1 MMRTKKRKS
10 YTIAASLAVL
20 ALAVVVF
27 GWFATQPPPATQ
39 SSANQAEVDAP
50 APAEIEEGRTLFTVV
65 SEGSEAR
72 YRVQEQLAQRDLPN
86 DAVGTTNNV
95 SGSIVVDQAGTLV
108 PEQSRIVV
116 DMASLE
122 SDSPRRDGYV
132 RENTLETQE
141 YPAAE
146 FVIREAPGLPNPLPT
161 SGEAQFQVVGDLTIH
176 GVTQPVTWDATARFD
191 QGGAAVTAATRV
203 AIADFGMTPPR
214 VGPVLSIED
223 EAGLELDLRLE
234 REATAADEAQGNA

>member
-1 MMRTKKRKS
+1 MVRTKKRKG
-10 YTIAASLAVL
+10 YTIVASLVVL
-20 ALAVVVF
+20 ALAATAF
-27 GWFATQPPPATQ
+27 GWFATQPPPVTQ
-39 SSANQAEVDAP
+39 SSANDAEVDTP
-50 APAEIEEGRTLFTVV
+50 APAEVEEGGALFTVA

-86 DAVGTTNNV
+86 DAVGATKNV
-95 SGSIVVDQAGTLV
+95 SGSIVVDQNSAVV

-122 SDSPRRDGYV
+122 SDSTRRDGYV
-132 RENTLETQE
+132 RDNTLETQE
-141 YPAAE
+141 YSTAE

-161 SGEAQFQVVGDLTIH
+161 SGEAQFQVVGDLTVH
-176 GVTQPVTWDATARFD
+176 GVTRPATWEATAQFD
-191 QGGAAVTAATRV
+191 EEGATVNAVTSV
-203 AIADFGMTPPR
+203 AITDFGMTPPQ

-234 REATAADEAQGNA
+234 REAATGEA